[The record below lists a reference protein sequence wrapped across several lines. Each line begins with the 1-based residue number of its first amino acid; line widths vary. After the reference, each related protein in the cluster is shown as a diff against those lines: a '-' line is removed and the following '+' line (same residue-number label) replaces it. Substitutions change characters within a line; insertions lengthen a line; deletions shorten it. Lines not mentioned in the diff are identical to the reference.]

1 MELNYKVCLKD
12 GVFKYDCS
20 SYSSTLRIINRNIKQ
35 IYNIL
40 NKLDVLKEQAAKTVT
55 KRFVYNGFVIIF
67 DFNGFFA
74 IEDFSNWL
82 NIEKEVPI
90 IKKEL
95 SKYIKDYNTGSVKD
109 IIIKIK
115 SLNKGSSNI
124 IKEDLK

>member
-1 MELNYKVCLKD
+1 MVLNYKVCLED

-20 SYSSTLRIINRNIKQ
+20 SHSSTLRIINKNIKQ

-40 NKLDVLKEQAAKTVT
+40 NELDVLQKQAAKTGT
-55 KRFVYNGFVIIF
+55 KIFVCNGFVIIF
-67 DFNGFFA
+67 DFSGCFA
-74 IEDFSNWL
+74 IKDFSNWL

-95 SKYIKDYNTGSVKD
+95 RKYIKDYNTESVKN

-115 SLNKGSSNI
+115 SLKKG
-124 IKEDLK
+124 K

>member
-12 GVFKYDCS
+12 GDFKYDS
-20 SYSSTLRIINRNIKQ
+20 SSHSSTLRTVNKNIKQ

-40 NKLDVLKEQAAKTVT
+40 NKLYVLQEQAAKAGT

-67 DFNGFFA
+67 DFNGCFA
-74 IEDFSNWL
+74 IKDFSNWL
-82 NIEKEVPI
+82 SIEQEVPI

-95 SKYIKDYNTGSVKD
+95 SKYIKDYNTESVKN

-115 SLNKGSSNI
+115 SLKKG
-124 IKEDLK
+124 K